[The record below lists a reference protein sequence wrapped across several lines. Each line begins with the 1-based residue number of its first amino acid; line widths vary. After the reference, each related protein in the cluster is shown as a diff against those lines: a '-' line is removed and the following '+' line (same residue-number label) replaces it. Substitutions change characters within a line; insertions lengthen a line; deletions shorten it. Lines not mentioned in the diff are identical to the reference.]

1 MSALEEWLKSAGLDA
16 HVASFLKNDI
26 EMADVFELSES
37 DLREIGLTV
46 GERKRFVRAVA
57 ALRLGRR
64 EAAPPL
70 RLEEAPAGG
79 ANPHLLAER
88 RHLTVMFCDIVG
100 SSSLAELMD
109 AEDVLELMQRY
120 QNMSGTHI
128 ERFGGYI
135 AKFLGDGIVAWF
147 GYPSASEWDAE
158 SALRAALEIVR
169 GMDTLTLP
177 DGGSLKVRIGIAT
190 GHVVIGDLFGSGTA
204 MEQPVAGVT
213 PNLAARLQTLAPV
226 NGIVVSENTW
236 RLTAGRF
243 QFQDTGTHSLRG
255 FSLPVRAWQVLGE
268 RPVGDAADPAMLVPL
283 AGRENEIALLRGL
296 WRQTREVT
304 GAVVLIQG
312 EPGIGKSRLIDDFL
326 AGMERH
332 SFCRLGVHASQFN
345 SSNPLFPVIA
355 LIERFAGIDRLDSG
369 PERLAK
375 LTSILAGDER
385 DREMARQIFGPLLSI
400 AGDGPSLGT
409 PRQLKELTLQTLVR
423 QLCLTAETKSLILVV
438 EDVHWLDPTTLELLD
453 RLIGTVRNRPIM
465 MIMTSRDPF
474 PQDWTDSPDVHT
486 IELPRLPTDGSI
498 AILRSLTAGDPLDPR
513 IEAMIIERTDGIPLF
528 VEELTRTLLEERA
541 QGTKVL
547 LDQIPIPL
555 SLQDSLMARLD
566 RAGPA
571 KELAQTGAVIGRS
584 FDRTLLS
591 AVSDFT
597 TEELEDALAVL
608 IRADLIHRDGQEVY
622 SFKHAL
628 VQDAAYRS
636 LLRDQRRSL
645 HARVATW
652 LMELTPEVS
661 DLSPDLL
668 ALHLTEAGQTD
679 RAIGWW
685 IRAGRRS
692 LDRSAM
698 QEAERHLSQALQ
710 LSDTLPEGRQTE
722 ELRMEI
728 MVLLGPVL
736 IFLRGPGSP
745 EAERLYARAYELSRQ
760 FPETRASFQISWGW
774 WRLSRDFTVMQERAD
789 SLLRHAHT
797 RNDDGLLLQAH
808 HCQWASHFNHGDL
821 AECCRHIDSGLEIYD
836 AGEYRH
842 HASLYG
848 NHDAKVCGH
857 GERALVLWLAGDPN
871 RALGEE
877 AVSRGWAAGLG
888 HIGSR
893 AHALDIALMHQFY
906 RRDTGQIMERAADMI
921 ALAEEQNFPDHR
933 AKGLLFR
940 GWALAQQGEIQRGL
954 EELRTGLDR
963 QKAIGTSEDFP
974 VYHCMLAEVLALA
987 GKPEEALTELTLAR
1001 SEFERI
1007 GLRIW
1012 APEMERQI
1020 GEMMRLSGGA
1030 DDVMIE
1036 KAFRGALAE
1045 AARQGATS
1053 LELRAVTSL
1062 ARLWERQG
1070 RADEAFTLL
1079 RPTLDRFSADAVT
1092 RDLMESR
1099 ALIAKL
1105 SERLN
1110 VSWPS

>member
-1 MSALEEWLKSAGLDA
+1 
-16 HVASFLKNDI
+16 
-26 EMADVFELSES
+26 
-37 DLREIGLTV
+37 
-46 GERKRFVRAVA
+46 
-57 ALRLGRR
+57 
-64 EAAPPL
+64 
-70 RLEEAPAGG
+70 
-79 ANPHLLAER
+79 
-88 RHLTVMFCDIVG
+88 
-100 SSSLAELMD
+100 
-109 AEDVLELMQRY
+109 
-120 QNMSGTHI
+120 
-128 ERFGGYI
+128 
-135 AKFLGDGIVAWF
+135 
-147 GYPSASEWDAE
+147 
-158 SALRAALEIVR
+158 
-169 GMDTLTLP
+169 
-177 DGGSLKVRIGIAT
+177 
-190 GHVVIGDLFGSGTA
+190 
-204 MEQPVAGVT
+204 
-213 PNLAARLQTLAPV
+213 
-226 NGIVVSENTW
+226 
-236 RLTAGRF
+236 
-243 QFQDTGTHSLRG
+243 
-255 FSLPVRAWQVLGE
+255 
-268 RPVGDAADPAMLVPL
+268 
-283 AGRENEIALLRGL
+283 
-296 WRQTREVT
+296 
-304 GAVVLIQG
+304 
-312 EPGIGKSRLIDDFL
+312 
-326 AGMERH
+326 
-332 SFCRLGVHASQFN
+332 
-345 SSNPLFPVIA
+345 
-355 LIERFAGIDRLDSG
+355 
-369 PERLAK
+369 
-375 LTSILAGDER
+375 
-385 DREMARQIFGPLLSI
+385 
-400 AGDGPSLGT
+400 
-409 PRQLKELTLQTLVR
+409 
-423 QLCLTAETKSLILVV
+423 
-438 EDVHWLDPTTLELLD
+438 
-453 RLIGTVRNRPIM
+453 
-465 MIMTSRDPF
+465 
-474 PQDWTDSPDVHT
+474 
-486 IELPRLPTDGSI
+486 
-498 AILRSLTAGDPLDPR
+498 
-513 IEAMIIERTDGIPLF
+513 MIIERTDGIPLF

-547 LDQIPIPL
+547 PDQIPIPL

-571 KELAQTGAVIGRS
+571 KDLAQTGSVIGRS

-608 IRADLIHRDGQEVY
+608 IRADLIHREGQEVY

-645 HARVATW
+645 HAKVATW

-661 DLSPDLL
+661 DLNPDLL
-668 ALHLTEAGQTD
+668 AHHLTEAGQTD

-685 IRAGRRS
+685 IKAGRRS

-698 QEAERHLSQALQ
+698 QEAERHLSQALR
-710 LSDTLPEGRQTE
+710 LADVLPEGRQTE

-736 IFLRGPGSP
+736 IFLRGPGS
-745 EAERLYARAYELSRQ
+745 AEVEQLYARAYELSRQ
-760 FPETRASFQISWGW
+760 FPETSTSFRISWGW
-774 WRLSRDFTVMQERAD
+774 WRLSRDFTVMRERAD
-789 SLLRHAHT
+789 ALLRHAHA

-808 HCQWASHFNHGDL
+808 HCQWASHFNQGDL
-821 AECCRHIDSGLEIYD
+821 TECRRHIDRGLEIYD

-857 GERALVLWLAGDPN
+857 GERALVLWLAGDPD

-940 GWALAQQGEIQRGL
+940 GWALAQRGEVRRGL
-954 EELRTGLDR
+954 DELRSGLDR

-974 VYHCMLAEVLALA
+974 VYHCMLAEVLALD

-1007 GLRIW
+1007 SLRIW

-1020 GEMMRLSGGA
+1020 GEMMRLSGAA
-1030 DDVMIE
+1030 DEVAIE
-1036 KAFRGALAE
+1036 TAFRGALVE

-1079 RPTLDRFSADAVT
+1079 RPMLGRFPADAVT

-1110 VSWPS
+1110 VSWPT